1 MNKENAHL
9 YLPLVKALADGKT
22 IQIISAGS
30 WSDVLGPSFS
40 DPPEN
45 YRIKPEPREW
55 DAWTTDDGKLLTESD
70 MSEYHNWRKIR
81 VREILD

>member
-45 YRIKPEPREW
+45 YRIKPEPRV
-55 DAWTTDDGKLLTESD
+55 WTVHFGSNGIATVDLGGPCAPYGET
-70 MSEYHNWRKIR
+70 IR